1 MVLLTL
7 EQGDHRP
14 QDRALGNEKPTNSH
28 VSAKGD
34 SHVISC
40 SQDSAC
46 VALRSHAPGGAA
58 AAQDTIKIGVTQ
70 PLTGAFA
77 ASGNYVA
84 QGAKIAEEE
93 INKAGGVLGK
103 KIELIV
109 EDNKSNPTEAVA
121 TAEKLI
127 VKDKV
132 PVMLGAWSSTLTLAV
147 MPKLEE
153 YKVPMLVET
162 SSSGKIT
169 TSGNP
174 YIFRISPTSEME
186 AKAFTPL
193 VKTLG
198 IKKADFLATNND
210 FGLGASKEFSE
221 MAKKEGVTVGVME
234 TMDPKATDFSAQLA
248 KIKASGG
255 DTLFVTTAVEQIT
268 LILKQAKDQQVTARI
283 ITTGGSNSPDQLI
296 AQAGDAANGS
306 YHLVFFT
313 PWFPEAVKNP
323 DIAKKFVALWNDK
336 GYNVGGLT
344 EGFRGWDGLHVIVE
358 AIKAAGKAEPEAI
371 TKALWGVKVK
381 GINGDIA
388 FIKQGPAGKESAQ
401 NVPSVYLVK
410 IDGGKVTRQ

>member
-1 MVLLTL
+1 MCLGAEMETLMTSRTLKWMLTGL
-7 EQGDHRP
+7 
-14 QDRALGNEKPTNSH
+14 
-28 VSAKGD
+28 V
-34 SHVISC
+34 
-40 SQDSAC
+40 
-46 VALRSHAPGGAA
+46 VAFAASGA

-103 KIELIV
+103 KLQLII

-127 VKDKV
+127 NSDKV
-132 PVMLGAWSSTLTLAV
+132 PVLMGAWSSTLTLAV

-174 YIFRISPTSEME
+174 FVFRISPTSEME
-186 AKAFTPL
+186 AKAFAPL
-193 VKTLG
+193 FKTMG
-198 IKKADFLATNND
+198 IKKADFLGTNND
-210 FGLGASKEFSE
+210 FGLGASKEFS
-221 MAKKEGVTVGVME
+221 AAARQNGVEVGVME

-268 LILKQAKDQQVTARI
+268 LILKQAKDQQLPQRI

-296 AQAGDAANGS
+296 AQAGEAANGS

-313 PWFPEAVKNP
+313 PWFPEAVTNP
-323 DIAKKFVALWNDK
+323 EVAKRFVALWNEK
-336 GYNVGGLT
+336 KYNVGGLT
-344 EGFRGWDGLHVIVE
+344 EGFRGWDGLNVITE
-358 AIKAAGKAEPEAI
+358 AIKSAGKAEPEAI
-371 TKALWGVKVK
+371 SKALWDVKVK
-381 GINGDIA
+381 GINGDIS

>member
-1 MVLLTL
+1 MTSRSLKTL
-7 EQGDHRP
+7 AA
-14 QDRALGNEKPTNSH
+14 ALG
-28 VSAKGD
+28 
-34 SHVISC
+34 
-40 SQDSAC
+40 
-46 VALRSHAPGGAA
+46 ALLLAGTAA
-58 AAQDTIKIGVTQ
+58 QAQDTIKIGVTQ

-103 KIELIV
+103 KIELVI

-127 VKDKV
+127 VRDKV
-132 PVMLGAWSSTLTLAV
+132 PVMMGAWSSTLTLAV

-193 VKTLG
+193 VKSMG

-221 MAKKEGVTVGVME
+221 MAQREGVQIGTKEV
-234 TMDPKATDFSAQLA
+234 MDPKATDFSAQLA
-248 KIKASGG
+248 KIKASGS

-268 LILKQAKDQQVTARI
+268 LILKQAKDQQVKARI

-296 AQAGDAANGS
+296 QQAGDAANDS

-313 PWFPEAVKNP
+313 PWFPDAVKHP
-323 DIAKKFVALWNDK
+323 DIAQRFVALWNEK
-336 GYNVGGLT
+336 KHHVGGLT
-344 EGFRGWDGLHVIVE
+344 EGFRGWDGLYTIVE
-358 AIKAAGKAEPEAI
+358 AIKAAGKAEAEPIRA
-371 TKALWGVKVK
+371 ALWNVKVK

-410 IDGGKVTRQ
+410 IENGKVTKQ

>member
-1 MVLLTL
+1 MKGFSRRFALTAV
-7 EQGDHRP
+7 G
-14 QDRALGNEKPTNSH
+14 
-28 VSAKGD
+28 
-34 SHVISC
+34 
-40 SQDSAC
+40 
-46 VALRSHAPGGAA
+46 VALLGSAA

-84 QGAKIAEEE
+84 DGAKIAAEE

-103 KIELIV
+103 KIELII

-127 VKDKV
+127 VRDKV

-153 YKVPMLVET
+153 YKVPMVVET

-174 YIFRISPTSEME
+174 YIFRISPTSQME
-186 AKAFTPL
+186 AKAFSPL
-193 VKTLG
+193 FKKMG
-198 IKKADFLATNND
+198 IKKVAFLATNND

-221 MAKKEGVTVGVME
+221 AAKAAGVAIGAME

-248 KIKASGG
+248 KIKASGS
-255 DTLFVTTAVEQIT
+255 DTLFVTTAVEQAT

-283 ITTGGSNSPDQLI
+283 ITTGGSVSPDQLI
-296 AQAGDAANGS
+296 AQAGAAANGS

-323 DIAKKFVALWNDK
+323 DVAKKFVALWNAK
-336 GYNVGGLT
+336 KYNVGGLT
-344 EGFRGWDGLHVIVE
+344 EGFRGWDGIYTIV
-358 AIKAAGKAEPEAI
+358 AGIKAAGKADSGAI
-371 TKALWGVKVK
+371 QKALWGVKVK

-410 IDGGKVTRQ
+410 IDGGKVVRQ

>member
-1 MVLLTL
+1 MSSPIL
-7 EQGDHRP
+7 RFAMP
-14 QDRALGNEKPTNSH
+14 ALAAT
-28 VSAKGD
+28 
-34 SHVISC
+34 
-40 SQDSAC
+40 
-46 VALRSHAPGGAA
+46 ALAASA

-84 QGAKIAEEE
+84 DGARIAAEA
-93 INKAGGVLGK
+93 INKSGGVLGK
-103 KIELIV
+103 QVALIV

-132 PVMLGAWSSTLTLAV
+132 PVMMGAWSSTLTLAI

-169 TSGNP
+169 VSGNP
-174 YIFRISPTSEME
+174 YVFRISPTSQME
-186 AKAFTPL
+186 ATAFAPL
-193 VKTLG
+193 FAKLG
-198 IKKADFLATNND
+198 IKKADFLSTNND
-210 FGLGASKEFSE
+210 FGLGAAKEFSE
-221 MAKKEGVTVGVME
+221 AAKANGVAVGVME

-248 KIKASGG
+248 KIKASDG

-268 LILKQAKDQQVTARI
+268 LILKQAKEQRLNERI

-296 AQAGDAANGS
+296 AQAGEAANGS
-306 YHLVFFT
+306 MHLVFFT
-313 PWFPEAVKNP
+313 PWFPDAVKNP
-323 DIAKKFVALWNDK
+323 DVAKQFVALWKEKNFA
-336 GYNVGGLT
+336 VGGLT
-344 EGFRGWDGLHVIVE
+344 EGFRGWDGIHVIVA
-358 AIKAAGKAEPEAI
+358 AINAAGVAEPEAI
-371 TKALWGVKVK
+371 RKALWTVKVR

-410 IDGGKVTRQ
+410 IDAGKVAMAQ

>member
-1 MVLLTL
+1 MPMKAMAVRFALAVAAT
-7 EQGDHRP
+7 
-14 QDRALGNEKPTNSH
+14 ALGT
-28 VSAKGD
+28 
-34 SHVISC
+34 
-40 SQDSAC
+40 
-46 VALRSHAPGGAA
+46 APFAGLAT
-58 AAQDTIKIGVTQ
+58 AQDAIKIGVTQ

-84 QGAKIAEEE
+84 QGARLAEDE

-132 PVMLGAWSSTLTLAV
+132 PVMMGAWSSTLTLAV

-174 YIFRISPTSEME
+174 YVFRISPTSEME
-186 AKAFTPL
+186 AKAFAPL
-193 VKTLG
+193 FKTMG

-210 FGLGASKEFSE
+210 FGLGASKEFS
-221 MAKKEGVTVGVME
+221 AAARQNGVEVGVDATLE
-234 TMDPKATDFSAQLA
+234 PQATDLSAQPPKLQ
-248 KIKASGG
+248 ASGP
-255 DTLFVTTAVEQIT
+255 DTPVVTTAVEQIT
-268 LILKQAKDQQVTARI
+268 LILKQAKDQQLPQRI

-296 AQAGDAANGS
+296 AQAGEAANGS

-313 PWFPEAVKNP
+313 PWFPEAVTNP
-323 DIAKKFVALWNDK
+323 EVAKRFVALWNEK
-336 GYNVGGLT
+336 KYNVGGLT
-344 EGFRGWDGLHVIVE
+344 EGFRAWDGLNVIV
-358 AIKAAGKAEPEAI
+358 AGIQAAGKAEPEAI

-410 IDGGKVTRQ
+410 IDGGKVTKQ